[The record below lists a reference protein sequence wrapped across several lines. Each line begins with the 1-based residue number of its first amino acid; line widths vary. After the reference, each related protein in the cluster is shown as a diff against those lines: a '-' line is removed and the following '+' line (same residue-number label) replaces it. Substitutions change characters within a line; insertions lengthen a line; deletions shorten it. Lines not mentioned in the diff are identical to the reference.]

1 MNFGMKPNR
10 ISINL
15 MKSFSDA
22 KFWGF
27 FVSAMSTTSRR
38 RRQRRR
44 HNDASVSTTTDD
56 PSAKTL
62 SVLKTFLNRKF
73 EEEMSYKT
81 IFDFCISDF

>member
-1 MNFGMKPNR
+1 MQNFGA
-10 ISINL
+10 
-15 MKSFSDA
+15 FSCQ
-22 KFWGF
+22 
-27 FVSAMSTTSRR
+27 RC
-38 RRQRRR
+38 RRR
-44 HNDASVSTTTDD
+44 HDDDDDDNDASVSTTTDD

>member
-1 MNFGMKPNR
+1 MQNFGA
-10 ISINL
+10 
-15 MKSFSDA
+15 FSCQ
-22 KFWGF
+22 
-27 FVSAMSTTSRR
+27 RC
-38 RRQRRR
+38 RQ
-44 HNDASVSTTTDD
+44 HHDDDDDNDVNDNDNDDDDNDASVSTTTDD